1 MRIAESRLRSII
13 RSVIAESN
21 FDLKNRNK
29 LVIKTFSTYPFY
41 VEVSGIID
49 DVDEN
54 DIEFWSAKEGGII
67 VDEKEAI
74 RAATGEAGEEEIA
87 TQQSNSLTR
96 SVFIRF
102 PDGLPGD
109 KKDQILFYLNYF
121 LNK

>member
-87 TQQSNSLTR
+87 PQQSNSQQE
-96 SVFIRF
+96 VF
-102 PDGLPGD
+102 
-109 KKDQILFYLNYF
+109 LFVF
-121 LNK
+121 RMVCQEI